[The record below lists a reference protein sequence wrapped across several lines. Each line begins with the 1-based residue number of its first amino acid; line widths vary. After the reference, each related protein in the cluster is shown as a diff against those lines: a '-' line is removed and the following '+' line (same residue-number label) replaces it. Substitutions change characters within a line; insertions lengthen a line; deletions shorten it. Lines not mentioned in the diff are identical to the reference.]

1 MVLFLLPEDTSFR
14 WSVIPPPLPPRSL
27 LEPGVPSLRPKTCI
41 GSHPQCHLF
50 ESCVQTTTT
59 TPSTPSRTA
68 TTISNIPLDMLNCP
82 LHNLS
87 YATHRGGLERF
98 KTNQTGSIPTGQIFV
113 ACIPWCS
120 STDPRL
126 YSDPERWQHSGDR
139 IPKSPACWDRHEL
152 HCCSL
157 EQVRVLRET
166 QWGSY
171 QRRGE

>member
-14 WSVIPPPLPPRSL
+14 WSVISRPPPQKLTGARSSITSSEDLYWFSPP
-27 LEPGVPSLRPKTCI
+27 VPSVRVVCPDNHHNAIYPIANGNDDLQ
-41 GSHPQCHLF
+41 HP
-50 ESCVQTTTT
+50 
-59 TPSTPSRTA
+59 P
-68 TTISNIPLDMLNCP
+68 DMLNCP

-98 KTNQTGSIPTGQIFV
+98 KTNQTGSIGTGQIFV
-113 ACIPWCS
+113 AFIPWCS
-120 STDPRL
+120 STDSRL